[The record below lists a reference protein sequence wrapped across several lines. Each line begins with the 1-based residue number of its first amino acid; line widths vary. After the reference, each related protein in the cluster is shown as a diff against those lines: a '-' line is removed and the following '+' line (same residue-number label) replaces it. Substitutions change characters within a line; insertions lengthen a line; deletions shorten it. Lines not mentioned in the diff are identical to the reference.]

1 MVGNIV
7 EAVDIVR
14 WITEGRYSSREL
26 KLFSDAKQLY
36 ELQLAKMEFMNFSD
50 ELEEFTRRTA
60 YFEEVFGTKSWHY
73 YISSVKG
80 KGQIGHTNQYMTH
93 WFYPYKGKFHG
104 QMIKALIN
112 FANARNHDIVLDPYL
127 GSGTTL
133 IESSLLGLPGKG
145 VEINP
150 ALAIVSQ
157 IKLDSLR
164 INYPEFS
171 RAITPDLTNK
181 VFKYFKNLRVPE
193 NSIKPTVDEHL
204 HAKELL
210 EVLWDSYFPKSE
222 LHDLPFEWRNILML
236 VYLHA
241 LSDYTYLKGT
251 KKEKSLQEFFIQ
263 DLSEYLKTLE
273 GAYKVINKLGIVLG
287 DYEIVIGSTL
297 SLPYPDNTIKAVITS
312 PPYSIALDY
321 IKNDEHLLKYFGID
335 ISALRDQMIG
345 LRGKGKEKLLLYEQD
360 LKQSIREMI
369 RVLQPGGWAVIVLGD
384 ISINGTRTNFK
395 DKILEWGKEMG
406 CAETFALERAILGGF
421 ARLRFE
427 YLIFLRK

>member
-1 MVGNIV
+1 MKNTQ
-7 EAVDIVR
+7 ALVDILV
-14 WITEGRYSSREL
+14 WITEGEYTSNEM
-26 KLFSDAKQLY
+26 KLFEDAKQLY
-36 ELQLAKMEFMNFSD
+36 ELQLAKMEFLNFSSDLD
-50 ELEEFTRRTA
+50 EFIKRTA
-60 YFEEVFGTKSWHY
+60 YFEEVFGKKSWHY

-104 QMIKALIN
+104 QMVKALIN
-112 FANARNHDIVLDPYL
+112 FANARNSDVVLDPYL

-150 ALAIVSQ
+150 ALAIISQ
-157 IKLDSLR
+157 IKLDSLG
-164 INYPEFS
+164 ILYPELS
-171 RAITPDLTNK
+171 NVLTPTLVNEA
-181 VFKYFKNLRVPE
+181 FKYFKNLKVQP
-193 NSIKPTVDEHL
+193 NSIKPTVEEHL
-204 HAKELL
+204 NARELL
-210 EVLWDSYFPKSE
+210 ELLWDSYFPRSS
-222 LHDLPFEWRNILML
+222 LHELPFEWRNFLML

-251 KKEKSLQEFFIQ
+251 RKEKSLQEFFHENLQ
-263 DLSEYLKTLE
+263 EYLKTIE
-273 GAYKVINKLGIVLG
+273 GTYNVRQKLDIELG
-287 DYEIVIGSTL
+287 DYDITIGSTL
-297 SLPYPDNTIKAVITS
+297 NLPYPDESVKAIVTS

-345 LRGKGKEKLLLYEQD
+345 LRGKGKEKLVLYERD
-360 LKQSIREMI
+360 LKRSVGEMI
-369 RVLQPGGWAVIVLGD
+369 RVLKPGGWAVIVLGD
-384 ISINGTRTNFK
+384 ISINGIRTNFK
-395 DKILEWGKEMG
+395 DKILNWGIELG
-406 CAETFALERAILGGF
+406 CSEVFALERAILGGF